1 MGGACCF
8 ASYTL
13 TVCIR
18 SLRVYRADFVRLCLV
33 HGNPCA
39 MSSVLHHR
47 NPCWRKKILYSK
59 ETVRN
64 FQSNSAQ
71 EPMNEQATHS
81 VQSIIWK
88 PPEFSSISTTQYAVL
103 YNNEN
108 VAVFVLQLC
117 KQYLLLDSRWLS
129 KDMEVVT
136 NELNSARLEKW
147 GASSS
152 LEACWESWDW
162 CFSSRPP
169 GSVPARL
176 VKLSRAVPH
185 PLPITGLWSA

>member
-18 SLRVYRADFVRLCLV
+18 SLQVYRDDFVRLCLV

-64 FQSNSAQ
+64 FQSNSAR
-71 EPMNEQATHS
+71 EPMSEKATPF
-81 VQSIIWK
+81 VQSVIWK
-88 PPEFSSISTTQYAVL
+88 PPEFSNISITQSAVL
-103 YNNEN
+103 YNNKN
-108 VAVFVLQLC
+108 VAEFVLQF
-117 KQYLLLDSRWLS
+117 LLLDSRWLS

-136 NELNSARLEKW
+136 NELNSACLE
-147 GASSS
+147 GGGSSS
-152 LEACWESWDW
+152 LEACWECWAGAFLLDLLNRYNETW
-162 CFSSRPP
+162 
-169 GSVPARL
+169 
-176 VKLSRAVPH
+176 
-185 PLPITGLWSA
+185 